1 MKILVVDDNIEN
13 IEMMKIMLKSRNYD
27 VTSAANGQEAL
38 KILRSGKYDLIISD
52 ILMPVMDGF
61 KLCRECKKDKQLKN
75 ICFIFYTATYIDDKD
90 EEFAMKLG
98 AQKFIRKPQEPEV
111 FLSIINE
118 LIEKS
123 GSGQISPEALIEHDE
138 KEILKLYSER
148 LITKLEKKNLDLENE
163 IASHKETE
171 EKLKESEE
179 RLALA
184 VEGTM
189 DGLWDWNILTDYIYH
204 SDRYA
209 SMLGYKSDEL
219 PNTSEAWGDLLHPD
233 NKDSAIKK
241 IEDCLA
247 KKNNYYESI
256 FRMKTKSG
264 SYKWIHARGKV
275 LYDKKGTPYRF
286 VGFHTDIT
294 EKKKADEAL
303 RESEERFR
311 FIFEY
316 SSIGKALISPDG
328 NFIHVNY
335 AIAKMLDYSV
345 EELEK
350 LNFAEITHPSD
361 MEKSKEC
368 MRSLLANELDKYR
381 LEKRYLNKN
390 GEIIWVDVSASLLR
404 TESGDPKYFITSV
417 MDITEKKERELELI
431 KAKEKAEES
440 DKLKTAFLH
449 NISHEI
455 RTPLNA
461 ITGFSDMIA
470 SQDPSYEKRKEFSQ
484 IIRTSSDQLL
494 SIINDIITI
503 ATIEAGHEKLHEK
516 ESDINMIL
524 QLIKSQNSAKTE
536 SKNLAFT
543 ISSDLNDN
551 EATVKVDKTKLIQIL
566 NNLVSNAIKFT
577 HEGYIK
583 VNCWLENNSIKFSIE
598 DTGIGIQP
606 EMHERIFERF
616 FQIDYGDTRL
626 YGGTGLGLSIVKSYI
641 QLLKGQ
647 IRLESVPEKGSAF
660 IISIPYKPSKR
671 LEAAKIPVADIK
683 EQIGPATILIV
694 EDETAN
700 YELIREYLSDLHL
713 SIIYATD
720 GLQAVKA
727 CENNPSISLVLM
739 DVKMPR
745 MDGYEAACEIK
756 KFRPGL
762 PIVIQTAYIFQNKRE
777 KSMSA
782 YIDGFIEKPINKDV
796 LMETLQKKL
805 SNP

>member
-13 IEMMKIMLKSRNYD
+13 IEMMKIMLKSKNYD

-38 KILRSGKYDLIISD
+38 KILRSGIYDLIISD

-61 KLCRECKKDKQLKN
+61 GLCRECKKDDHLKK

-90 EEFAMKLG
+90 EEFAIKLG

-123 GSGQISPEALIEHDE
+123 ASVQISPKALIENDE
-138 KEILKLYSER
+138 NEILKLYSER

-163 IASHKETE
+163 IASHKQTE

-189 DGLWDWNILTDYIYH
+189 DGLWDWNISTNYIYH

-219 PNTSEAWGDLLHPD
+219 PNTSEAWSDLLHPD
-233 NKDSAIKK
+233 DKDSTIKK

-247 KKNNYYESI
+247 KKNNYYEST
-256 FRMKTKSG
+256 FRMKTKNG
-264 SYKWIHARGKV
+264 SFKWIHARGKV
-275 LYDKKGTPYRF
+275 LYNKKGTPYRF

-328 NFIHVNY
+328 KFIHVNY
-335 AIAKMLDYSV
+335 AFAKMLDYPV

-350 LNFAEITHPSD
+350 LNFTEITHPSD
-361 MEKSKEC
+361 MDKSKEC
-368 MRSLLANELDKYR
+368 MRSLLANKQDKYR

-390 GEIIWVDVSASLLR
+390 GVIIWVDVSASLLR
-404 TESGDPKYFITSV
+404 TDVDDPKYFITSV
-417 MDITEKKERELELI
+417 MDITEKKEKELELI

-470 SQDPSYEKRKEFSQ
+470 SKDPSHEKRKEFSQ
-484 IIRTSSDQLL
+484 IIRASSDQLL

-503 ATIEAGHEKLHEK
+503 ATIEAGHEKIHEK
-516 ESDINMIL
+516 ESNINIIL

-536 SKNLAFT
+536 SKNLTFT
-543 ISSDLNDN
+543 ISSDLTDN
-551 EATVKVDKTKLIQIL
+551 EAAVLVDKTKLIQIL

-583 VNCWLENNSIKFSIE
+583 VNCWLEKNLIKFSIE

-647 IRLESVPEKGSAF
+647 IRLESVPDKGSVF
-660 IISIPYKPSKR
+660 IISIPYKPAKR
-671 LEAAKIPVADIK
+671 LEAVKIPVADIK
-683 EQIGPATILIV
+683 EQIGLATILIV
-694 EDETAN
+694 EDESAN

-713 SIIYATD
+713 SIIYAAD
-720 GLQAVKA
+720 GLQAVKT

-762 PIVIQTAYIFQNKRE
+762 PIIIQTAYIFQNERE

-782 YIDGFIEKPINKDV
+782 YINGFIEKPINKDI
-796 LMETLQKKL
+796 LLETLQKNL
-805 SNP
+805 SRL